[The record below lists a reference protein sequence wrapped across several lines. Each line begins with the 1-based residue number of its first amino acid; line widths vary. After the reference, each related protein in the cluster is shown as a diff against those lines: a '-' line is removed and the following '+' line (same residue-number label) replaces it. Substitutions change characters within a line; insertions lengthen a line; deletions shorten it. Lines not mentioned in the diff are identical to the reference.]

1 MLFQK
6 GAFTLTQEMDWANLG
21 FGYRKAN
28 CMFVAEYK
36 DGKWNEGE
44 LREEDTLPIHVASTC
59 LHYGQEGFEG
69 MKAYRAK
76 DGRILLFRPEENAKR
91 LQRTSERI
99 MMAKVPTDFFVD
111 AVKKVVKANE
121 EFIPPYGTGGSLYIR
136 PVLFGTGPMMG
147 VQPSKEYTFVIF
159 VSPVGAYFKA
169 GLSPVN
175 FITTTYDRAA
185 AHGTGQAK
193 VGGNYA
199 GSLLPHKEAVDK
211 GFADCVYL
219 DPLTHTKIDEVGAA
233 NFFGITKDGGFVTP
247 ISSSILGSVTK
258 YSLLQVAKD
267 LGMEAEEREV
277 HIDNL
282 DEFAEAGACGT
293 AAVITPIGAIEH
305 YGKKHVFY
313 SETET
318 GPITRKLYDHLTG
331 IQYGDIEDKHGWIT
345 EL

>member
-1 MLFQK
+1 MTK
-6 GAFTLTQEMDWANLG
+6 EMDWANLG

-28 CMFVAEYK
+28 KMFVAEFK

-44 LREEDTLPIHVASTC
+44 LRDDDTLNIHAASTC
-59 LHYGQEGFEG
+59 LHYGQQGFEG
-69 MKAYRAK
+69 MKAYRSK
-76 DGRILLFRPEENAKR
+76 EGKILLFRPDQKAKR
-91 LQRTSERI
+91 LAETADRI
-99 MMAKVPTDFFVD
+99 MMAPVPEDFFID

-121 EFIPPYGTGGSLYIR
+121 EFIPPYGSGGSLYIR
-136 PVLFGTGPMMG
+136 PLLIGTGAMMG

-175 FITTTYDRAA
+175 FVTTRWDRAA
-185 AHGTGQAK
+185 ANGTGKAK

-199 GSLLPHKEAVDK
+199 ASLKPHKMATDE

-233 NFFGITKDGGFVTP
+233 NFFGITKDNVFVTP
-247 ISSSILGSVTK
+247 ISSSILGSITK

-277 HIDNL
+277 HIDKL

-293 AAVITPIGAIEH
+293 AAVITPIGAIQHE
-305 YGKKHVFY
+305 GKKHVFY
-313 SETET
+313 SEDEV
-318 GPITRKLYDHLTG
+318 GPVTRKLYDHLTG
-331 IQYGDIEDKHGWIT
+331 IQYGDIEDKHGWIV
-345 EL
+345 ELE